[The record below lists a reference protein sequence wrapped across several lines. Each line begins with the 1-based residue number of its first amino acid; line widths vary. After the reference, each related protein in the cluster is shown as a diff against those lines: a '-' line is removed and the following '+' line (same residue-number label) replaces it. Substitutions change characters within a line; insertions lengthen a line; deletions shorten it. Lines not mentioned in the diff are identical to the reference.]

1 MHCRRNYS
9 KATVSSCHPHCFVCF
24 AVDVHEVAAL
34 VVLYCIRAC
43 SSALADM
50 TSRAAGSIW
59 LQLLAP
65 VMSSSTSTSTDGS
78 KQQQQ
83 QQQQEE
89 LSSDPVSCATGGA
102 AAVGVD
108 TAGNDNLCLLVK
120 AVTLQYDCLQ
130 HVMQCLQRSKDT
142 PHGNNSAA
150 CDTVKTTT
158 TTSSSSS
165 SSQQLEINVAHAVL
179 LHIVETEM
187 GTIPDAKG
195 TADSK
200 QQDAALLQSSEQ
212 QQQPLGWLACLVGL
226 VRQLSSQVS
235 SSAGKCDT
243 VAAHV
248 LEATLQASVKAG
260 IPLSLLQ

>member
-1 MHCRRNYS
+1 MQSLFNESLHQGHCIIPAVLS
-9 KATVSSCHPHCFVCF
+9 V

-43 SSALADM
+43 STALADM
-50 TSRAAGSIW
+50 TSRAAGSVW

-65 VMSSSTSTSTDGS
+65 VMSPSNSTSIDGS

-83 QQQQEE
+83 QQPQ
-89 LSSDPVSCATGGA
+89 LSSESVPGATGSA
-102 AAVGVD
+102 AAAGVD
-108 TAGNDNLCLLVK
+108 AAGNDNLCLLVK

-130 HVMQCLQRSKDT
+130 QIMQCLQLSKDT
-142 PHGNNSAA
+142 PHGNNSAT
-150 CDTVKTTT
+150 CDTAKN
-158 TTSSSSS
+158 SSSSNS
-165 SSQQLEINVAHAVL
+165 SSQQLLGLDINVAHAVL

-200 QQDAALLQSSEQ
+200 QQDAAPQQSLEQ
-212 QQQPLGWLACLVGL
+212 QQPPLGWLTCLVRL

-235 SSAGKCDT
+235 SNAAECDT

-248 LEATLQASVKAG
+248 LEATLQASVNAA
-260 IPLSLLQ
+260 IPHTSIQ